1 MNTFLFNSV
10 FSLSVLMAVAHEHL
24 KERGLFGLPPPPPG
38 ATPADYYH
46 LMTGHRNPYGELLMQ
61 GAGAAAAAAHLP
73 EYFTP
78 VDGEFRDTQTRVRLY
93 NCAKMHEIC
102 CALRIHVCF
111 QDCTYVCLQ
120 RSF

>member
-1 MNTFLFNSV
+1 
-10 FSLSVLMAVAHEHL
+10 MAVAHEHL

-78 VDGEFRDTQTRVRLY
+78 VDGE
-93 NCAKMHEIC
+93 
-102 CALRIHVCF
+102 
-111 QDCTYVCLQ
+111 LQ
-120 RSF
+120 RHADTCPSV